1 MKKSLSFI
9 IFVICLGFPLTLSG
23 NNYHSMASVSESEI
37 DNEST
42 IVYYFHAKRRCV
54 TCEAVEAVARKTVKE
69 NYGDKVEFIVIN
81 REDEK
86 NKALVEKFKISGQ
99 TLLVVKDDKIE
110 NLTNL
115 AFMNAIKKPE
125 KVKDAI
131 ISAVES
137 MK

>member
-1 MKKSLSFI
+1 MKLSLSI
-9 IFVICLGFPLTLSG
+9 IILVILGSLSNVNARQEEG
-23 NNYHSMASVSESEI
+23 VYFNDDIM
-37 DNEST
+37 
-42 IVYYFHAKRRCV
+42 VYYFHATRRCA

-69 NYGDKVEFIVIN
+69 YYGDEVKFIVIN
-81 REDEK
+81 REEEK

-99 TLLVVKDDKIE
+99 TLLVVKDEKIE

-115 AFMNAIKKPE
+115 AFMNAMKKPE

-131 ISAVES
+131 ISAVDS